1 MWDAMIHIR
10 KRSILM
16 FLIQMMNRDKFHSII
31 KIDNSRMSKSRFC
44 YNYTPPGT
52 IDTYCKPVASASS
65 TYISSIS
72 CLSNVVNNNMQ
83 TTQGS
88 LLQAI
93 QQQYAMCAQSTMTG
107 CSIQNTVSNTSSI
120 TSTLQSQL
128 QQLAQ
133 QRYLP
138 YQPYVPIMM
147 PSSVIQLQMATANV
161 GTPMVPI
168 TCLTGKGVQYV
179 TN

>member
-1 MWDAMIHIR
+1 MIHIR
-10 KRSILM
+10 KRFILM
-16 FLIQMMNRDKFHSII
+16 FLIQMMNREQFHLII
-31 KIDNSRMSKSRFC
+31 KTATCRMSKSRFC
-44 YNYTPPGT
+44 YNYTPTGIT
-52 IDTYCKPVASASS
+52 TSTYCKPVVSASS
-65 TYISSIS
+65 TYLSSIS

-93 QQQYAMCAQSTMTG
+93 QQQHALCAQSTMTG
-107 CSIQNTVSNTSSI
+107 CSIQNTVSNASNI
-120 TSTLQSQL
+120 TSTLQGQL
-128 QQLAQ
+128 LQLAQ
-133 QRYLP
+133 QRYIP

-161 GTPMVPI
+161 GVAMTPI

-179 TN
+179 TK

>member
-1 MWDAMIHIR
+1 
-10 KRSILM
+10 
-16 FLIQMMNRDKFHSII
+16 MNREKFRSII
-31 KIDNSRMSKSRFC
+31 KTVTNRMSKSRFC
-44 YNYTPPGT
+44 YNYTPPGIT
-52 IDTYCKPVASASS
+52 AGTTTSTNCKPVVSASS
-65 TYISSIS
+65 TYLSSLS

-83 TTQGS
+83 TTQSS

-93 QQQYAMCAQSTMTG
+93 QQQHALCAQSTMTG
-107 CSIQNTVSNTSSI
+107 CSIQNTVSNVSSI

-128 QQLAQ
+128 LQLAQ
-133 QRYLP
+133 QRYTP

-179 TN
+179 TT

>member
-1 MWDAMIHIR
+1 
-10 KRSILM
+10 
-16 FLIQMMNRDKFHSII
+16 MNREKFRSII
-31 KIDNSRMSKSRFC
+31 KTDTNRMSKSRFC

-52 IDTYCKPVASASS
+52 IDTYCKPVVSASS
-65 TYISSIS
+65 TYLSSLS

-83 TTQGS
+83 TTQSS

-93 QQQYAMCAQSTMTG
+93 QQQHALCAQSTMTG
-107 CSIQNTVSNTSSI
+107 CSIQNTVSNVSSI

-128 QQLAQ
+128 LQLAQ
-133 QRYLP
+133 QRYTP

-179 TN
+179 TK